1 ATHRAAAGPVAPSVL
16 QARRWRASSRDRGGT
31 AAGWR
36 QPVGRSNGRTPV
48 GGRQAAALFSDMGTH
63 YRTRN
68 RQSEPGR
75 PMSNDDCPVCA
86 ELAGRIAAPGGAVYR
101 NAWWE
106 VAHHTGAHTDPGE
119 LIVKARRHVESMSGL
134 TEDEA
139 ASLGPVLRA
148 AVTAIE
154 RVVRPERVYVASYGE
169 RVRHLHF
176 FLLPRTASLPAGHV
190 VSDVYRRA
198 RSQL

>member
-1 ATHRAAAGPVAPSVL
+1 
-16 QARRWRASSRDRGGT
+16 
-31 AAGWR
+31 
-36 QPVGRSNGRTPV
+36 
-48 GGRQAAALFSDMGTH
+48 
-63 YRTRN
+63 
-68 RQSEPGR
+68 
-75 PMSNDDCPVCA
+75 MSNDDCPVCA

-148 AVTAIE
+148 AVTVIE

-198 RSQL
+198 RSQLRHWKLARNPTTADRAAAAERLRSDDAWKSLST